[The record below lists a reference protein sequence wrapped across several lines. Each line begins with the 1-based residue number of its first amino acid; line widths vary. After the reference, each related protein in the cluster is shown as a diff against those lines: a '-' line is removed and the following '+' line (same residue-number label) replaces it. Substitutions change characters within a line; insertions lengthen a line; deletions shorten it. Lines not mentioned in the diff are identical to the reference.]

1 MILPWSNYTG
11 HDPVLVGKYKTDNTI
26 YTFDIETT
34 SYINL
39 DGDILPATKYL
50 DLSKPEQELCE
61 CGACMFVWQFGIN
74 DQVYYGRTWLEFKL
88 FLDKIEKYSPTD
100 KVIFVH
106 NLSFE
111 FQFLRSQF
119 KFKNM
124 MSRKSRH
131 VIRVEMVDYNITF
144 QCSYMMSNVR
154 LEKLSEVFNL
164 PVQKMVGDFDYSL
177 LRNHKTPLTEK
188 ELKYCENDC
197 LVLYYY
203 IKMELETYDR
213 VTKIPPTSTGKVR
226 KELQKLVMNDYKYRA
241 KVGECINTKPSVYN
255 MLVKAF
261 AGGYTHANY
270 IYTGEIFKNVD
281 SYDETS
287 AYPYVLVTHK
297 LPMSEFKPCNLTRAD
312 QMCKSLAY
320 LMRVKLTNIK
330 CKYYNNFISMS
341 KCENVI
347 NGRYDNGRIM
357 SAKEVI
363 ICLTDVD
370 FRFIMD
376 TYEVESYEILEAYS
390 AVYKYLPIQFI
401 NFILDKYELKTRL
414 KNVKGKEIE
423 YQKEKNK
430 FNSLYGMCVTNMIR
444 DEVNY
449 EDTAGWSESEIT
461 NSQIFDKLLDEKK
474 KSFLSFAWGVWV
486 TAYARDN
493 LLRRTIALD
502 EYTIYMDTDSLK
514 LREGYN
520 KQIFEDYNKS
530 VIEKIKK
537 AASDLNIPFERYA
550 PYDIKGSQ
558 HILGLFEFE
567 GTYEEFITQGAKKYA
582 DKKDGKIEITVSG
595 VPKGGA
601 KCLKSLKDFKDDLIF
616 DFKYTNKLIVAYN
629 DNQKPIQL
637 VDYNGI
643 MESISDTTG
652 VCLLPTTYNLKKSLE
667 YALLVNDNSSKRA
680 LYKL

>member
-1 MILPWSNYTG
+1 
-11 HDPVLVGKYKTDNTI
+11 
-26 YTFDIETT
+26 
-34 SYINL
+34 
-39 DGDILPATKYL
+39 
-50 DLSKPEQELCE
+50 
-61 CGACMFVWQFGIN
+61 
-74 DQVYYGRTWLEFKL
+74 
-88 FLDKIEKYSPTD
+88 
-100 KVIFVH
+100 
-106 NLSFE
+106 
-111 FQFLRSQF
+111 
-119 KFKNM
+119 
-124 MSRKSRH
+124 
-131 VIRVEMVDYNITF
+131 
-144 QCSYMMSNVR
+144 
-154 LEKLSEVFNL
+154 
-164 PVQKMVGDFDYSL
+164 
-177 LRNHKTPLTEK
+177 
-188 ELKYCENDC
+188 
-197 LVLYYY
+197 
-203 IKMELETYDR
+203 
-213 VTKIPPTSTGKVR
+213 
-226 KELQKLVMNDYKYRA
+226 
-241 KVGECINTKPSVYN
+241 
-255 MLVKAF
+255 
-261 AGGYTHANY
+261 
-270 IYTGEIFKNVD
+270 
-281 SYDETS
+281 
-287 AYPYVLVTHK
+287 
-297 LPMSEFKPCNLTRAD
+297 
-312 QMCKSLAY
+312 
-320 LMRVKLTNIK
+320 
-330 CKYYNNFISMS
+330 
-341 KCENVI
+341 
-347 NGRYDNGRIM
+347 
-357 SAKEVI
+357 
-363 ICLTDVD
+363 
-370 FRFIMD
+370 
-376 TYEVESYEILEAYS
+376 
-390 AVYKYLPIQFI
+390 
-401 NFILDKYELKTRL
+401 
-414 KNVKGKEIE
+414 
-423 YQKEKNK
+423 
-430 FNSLYGMCVTNMIR
+430 MIR

-550 PYDIKGSQ
+550 PYDIKGRQ

-582 DKKDGKIEITVSG
+582 VKKDGEIEITVSG